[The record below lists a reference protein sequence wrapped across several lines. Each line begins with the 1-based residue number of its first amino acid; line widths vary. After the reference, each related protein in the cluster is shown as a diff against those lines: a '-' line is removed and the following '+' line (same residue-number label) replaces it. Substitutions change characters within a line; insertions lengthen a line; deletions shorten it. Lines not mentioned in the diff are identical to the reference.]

1 MATPTPLTPQR
12 NGNKAGGRALT
23 GTRRSLRR
31 ETLICGLVSPHRMSA
46 SRRGTDVAS
55 PYPWT
60 FSSRRSRDAEAAIRF
75 LRKALS
81 AVHTQEHSVINV
93 DKNAAYPKAV
103 DELIEKKELSEQ
115 VELRQRKYLNNIV
128 EQDHRGIKRLVKPG
142 MGFGSFNTARRTLK
156 GYEMMNMIRKGQI
169 HRVAKGAVKERVFF
183 INQIFGVVA

>member
-1 MATPTPLTPQR
+1 MSKSKANGSICIELLILIGTPTPFIPQR

-23 GTRRSLRR
+23 GTRRSLTPLSLCRGTRQRKWLRR

-60 FSSRRSRDAEAAIRF
+60 FSSRRSRDAEAAILF

-103 DELIEKKELSEQ
+103 DELIEKKELSLQ
-115 VELRQRKYLNNIV
+115 VELRQRKYLNNIASARPSLDKTTSQTRNGV
-128 EQDHRGIKRLVKPG
+128 RLIQY
-142 MGFGSFNTARRTLK
+142 SA
-156 GYEMMNMIRKGQI
+156 
-169 HRVAKGAVKERVFF
+169 
-183 INQIFGVVA
+183 GVH

>member
-1 MATPTPLTPQR
+1 
-12 NGNKAGGRALT
+12 
-23 GTRRSLRR
+23 
-31 ETLICGLVSPHRMSA
+31 MSA

-103 DELIEKKELSEQ
+103 DELIEKKELSLQ
-115 VELRQRKYLNNIV
+115 VELR
-128 EQDHRGIKRLVKPG
+128 
-142 MGFGSFNTARRTLK
+142 
-156 GYEMMNMIRKGQI
+156 
-169 HRVAKGAVKERVFF
+169 
-183 INQIFGVVA
+183 